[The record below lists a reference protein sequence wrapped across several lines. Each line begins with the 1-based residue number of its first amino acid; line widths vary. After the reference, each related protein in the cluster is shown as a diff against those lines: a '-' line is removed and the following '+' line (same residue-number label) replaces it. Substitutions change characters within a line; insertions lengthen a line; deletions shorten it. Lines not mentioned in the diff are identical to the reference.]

1 MKEQK
6 GHLRHLQITKV
17 STPGTDK
24 TINKWKHRILVIYF
38 SIAQLQFHSE
48 SVLCCDKVE
57 LGIQVELGILASCVS
72 LIVNIVNKS
81 VVPVL

>member
-6 GHLRHLQITKV
+6 GHLRHLQMTKV

-24 TINKWKHRILVIYF
+24 TINKWKHRILIIYF

-57 LGIQVELGILASCVS
+57 LGILASCVS
-72 LIVNIVNKS
+72 LIVNIGPLVEQKG
-81 VVPVL
+81 

>member
-6 GHLRHLQITKV
+6 GHLRHLQMTKV

-24 TINKWKHRILVIYF
+24 TINKWKHRILIIYF

-57 LGIQVELGILASCVS
+57 LGILACVS
-72 LIVNIVNKS
+72 LIVNIGPLVEQKG
-81 VVPVL
+81 